1 MTDTPTDQD
10 NVIVLHNRWPDPSLV
25 NESIDAALQDAGAIA
40 FVPDAGAEN
49 PRAISPLALSPP
61 RETRHPNRLAIAC
74 LLTLAIL
81 SFAAA
86 FWLPPTPE
94 GGLRYDVVYALVAG
108 VLAFVG
114 ALLCKYV
121 KEFWI
126 ERPSPLLT
134 AETDQSEKG
143 SLLEKSDEWAGNQ

>member
-81 SFAAA
+81 SFVAA

-94 GGLRYDVVYALVAG
+94 GGLRYDVVYAIVAG

-126 ERPSPLLT
+126 ERPSSSLT

-143 SLLEKSDEWAGNQ
+143 SLLEKSDELTGNQ

>member
-1 MTDTPTDQD
+1 MTDTPTDED
-10 NVIVLHNRWPDPSLV
+10 NVVVLHNRWPDPSLV
-25 NESIDAALQDAGAIA
+25 NESIDAALQDAGAISFA
-40 FVPDAGAEN
+40 PDTGAEDF
-49 PRAISPLALSPP
+49 RATSPLALSPP
-61 RETRHPNRLAIAC
+61 RETRRPNRLAIAC
-74 LLTLAIL
+74 LLILAIL
-81 SFAAA
+81 SFVAA

-94 GGLRYDVVYALVAG
+94 GGLQYDVVYALVAG

-126 ERPSPLLT
+126 ERPSSSLT

>member
-1 MTDTPTDQD
+1 MTDTPTDED
-10 NVIVLHNRWPDPSLV
+10 NVVVLHNRWPDPSLV
-25 NESIDAALQDAGAIA
+25 NESIDAALEDAGAIA
-40 FVPDAGAEN
+40 FAPGAEAEDF
-49 PRAISPLALSPP
+49 RATSPLALSPP
-61 RETRHPNRLAIAC
+61 RETRRPNRLAIAC

-143 SLLEKSDEWAGNQ
+143 SLLEKSDERTGNQ

>member
-1 MTDTPTDQD
+1 MTDTPTDED
-10 NVIVLHNRWPDPSLV
+10 NVIVLHNRRPDPSLV
-25 NESIDAALQDAGAIA
+25 NESINAALEDAGAIA
-40 FVPDAGAEN
+40 FASGADEEDLKVSSTPAPSS
-49 PRAISPLALSPP
+49 PRD
-61 RETRHPNRLAIAC
+61 TRRPNRLAIRC

-108 VLAFVG
+108 VLAFAG

-126 ERPSPLLT
+126 ESPVSAVN
-134 AETDQSEKG
+134 AETDQSAK
-143 SLLEKSDEWAGNQ
+143 STLLKKSDETTRNQ

>member
-81 SFAAA
+81 SFVAA

-94 GGLRYDVVYALVAG
+94 GGLRYDVVYAIVAG

-114 ALLCKYV
+114 ALPCKYV

-126 ERPSPLLT
+126 ERPSSSLT

-143 SLLEKSDEWAGNQ
+143 SLLEKSDELTGNQ